1 MSAFSLN
8 TALYIKYNYI
18 TALTNSSLHLSYVN
32 CPSNVFRF
40 VFTLFLS
47 CIPLTLLLIC
57 IYLCFD
63 EYNFFLSSPRIPPK
77 PPNPICIQTLSLRI
91 LGCPLGCF
99 GFPAGFGELVFA
111 RDGLLKR
118 ILTIGRLENGNDR
131 LDDKFGVQSGY
142 PGILDGL
149 RAEFARVCLHLR
161 MVNLRDELHLRR
173 FERVVVW
180 EINEYRKFASNKG
193 RAFGSVQHHVPLCNV
208 VFVRLNC
215 HPRNRCLVQITQLF
229 VNSACLALHFFV
241 FKGSFSLFNSTAIL
255 YYIDSF
261 EKGVCVFLSFIWLL
275 DNRFI
280 TIFTIGILFMY
291 I

>member
-1 MSAFSLN
+1 MFSDSFLPSFYLAYPLHFCLFVYTFALMSITFS
-8 TALYIKYNYI
+8 Y
-18 TALTNSSLHLSYVN
+18 
-32 CPSNVFRF
+32 
-40 VFTLFLS
+40 
-47 CIPLTLLLIC
+47 PLPGYPLKT
-57 IYLCFD
+57 
-63 EYNFFLSSPRIPPK
+63 
-77 PPNPICIQTLSLRI
+77 PNPICIQTLSLRI

-149 RAEFARVCLHLR
+149 RAEFARVRLHLR